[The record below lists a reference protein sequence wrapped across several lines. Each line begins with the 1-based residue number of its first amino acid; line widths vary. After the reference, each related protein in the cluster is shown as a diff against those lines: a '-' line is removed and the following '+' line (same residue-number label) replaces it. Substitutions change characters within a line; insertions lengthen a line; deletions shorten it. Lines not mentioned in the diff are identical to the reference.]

1 LDVVNVIF
9 VCMGNICRSPM
20 AEAVLRHELEQAGLG
35 HVTVHSAGTGN
46 WHVGDPMDRR
56 ARAALGRSGYPA
68 DHVARQFEPG
78 FFDQYQLVVAL
89 DRDNQRDLR
98 RMAPT
103 RPHADNVRLLLE
115 FDPDAEELDV
125 PDPYY
130 GASSEFDDVLRQIEQ
145 ACRGL
150 AVELADDATPDGSR
164 R

>member
-1 LDVVNVIF
+1 MVNVIF

-20 AEAVLRHELEQAGLG
+20 AEVVLRHELEQAGLD

-46 WHVGDPMDRR
+46 WHVGDPLDRR
-56 ARAALGRSGYPA
+56 AKAALARSGYPT
-68 DHVARQFEPG
+68 DHVARQFEPEW
-78 FFDQYQLVVAL
+78 FDQYHLVVAL

-98 RMAPT
+98 RLAPT
-103 RPHADNVRLLLE
+103 RLHADNVRLLLE

-130 GASSEFDDVLRQIEQ
+130 GAASEFDDVLAQIEQ

-150 AVELADDATPDGSR
+150 TLQLSSDALADGPR